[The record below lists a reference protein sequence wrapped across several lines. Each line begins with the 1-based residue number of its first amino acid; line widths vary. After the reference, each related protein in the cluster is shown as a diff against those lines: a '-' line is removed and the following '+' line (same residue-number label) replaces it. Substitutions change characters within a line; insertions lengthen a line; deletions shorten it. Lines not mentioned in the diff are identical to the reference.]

1 MYIISHHFANVNGFL
16 KNKPPFFC
24 IKKGRHCDA
33 LLTDLSSYLN
43 ATIDFVLSS
52 LGFGLLLIGFV
63 VFYTSIAI
71 HNTSGFLID
80 FVHTEQAVH
89 PSQSVPSETFGLVR
103 HCLLA
108 ILTNVRGFQVSY
120 FRPYWDERI
129 NIYTRYLPKKMRGFY
144 TPHSSHYIVFMLN
157 FWFN

>member
-33 LLTDLSSYLN
+33 LHTDLSSYLN

-108 ILTNVRGFQVSY
+108 ILTIVRGFQVSY

>member
-63 VFYTSIAI
+63 VFNTSIAI

-80 FVHTEQAVH
+80 FVHTELSRTPFSKRSFGNFRSRSAMPTCYPH
-89 PSQSVPSETFGLVR
+89 DCERFSGFLLPS
-103 HCLLA
+103 LL
-108 ILTNVRGFQVSY
+108 G
-120 FRPYWDERI
+120 
-129 NIYTRYLPKKMRGFY
+129 
-144 TPHSSHYIVFMLN
+144 
-157 FWFN
+157 

>member
-1 MYIISHHFANVNGFL
+1 M
-16 KNKPPFFC
+16 
-24 IKKGRHCDA
+24 
-33 LLTDLSSYLN
+33 
-43 ATIDFVLSS
+43 LSS

-103 HCLLA
+103 QCLLA
-108 ILTNVRGFQVSY
+108 ILTIVRGFQVSY

-129 NIYTRYLPKKMRGFY
+129 IIYTLKKFSSVRTLQNFLYSINIIIYQGSQMKRRYGQVVRQWIANPLSPVRTWVSPTF
-144 TPHSSHYIVFMLN
+144 
-157 FWFN
+157 

>member
-1 MYIISHHFANVNGFL
+1 MTSSV
-16 KNKPPFFC
+16 

-63 VFYTSIAI
+63 VFNTSIAI

-80 FVHTEQAVH
+80 FVHTELSRT
-89 PSQSVPSETFGLVR
+89 PFSKRSFGNFR
-103 HCLLA
+103 SRSAECLLA

-129 NIYTRYLPKKMRGFY
+129 IIYTRYFLIKKNARFLHPAFI
-144 TPHSSHYIVFMLN
+144 TLYIVSYETSSFTKVKIP
-157 FWFN
+157 